1 MLLPLFGI
9 AIFVSAALLFVLE
22 PLFARMA
29 LPVLGGSPAV
39 WNTALAFYQATLLAG
54 YLYAHVIRVLALR
67 TQLLLHAGVLLLAL
81 VVLPVRL
88 PDRTP
93 PATEDPVGWLLIV
106 LVAAVGLPFFAV
118 SATSPLLQRW
128 FSRSGHQRAQDP
140 YFLYAASNAG
150 SMIGLLAYPFIL
162 EPRWRLAE
170 QSVGWAGGY
179 FALTALV
186 LSAGALA
193 LRRPVA
199 NSAPAEGQ
207 ALSEER
213 AAADRDTA
221 ASPLSARRIARW
233 VVLAAVPSSLLLGV
247 TTYLQTDLS
256 PMPLLWVAPLALYLA
271 TFILAFGRPALAP
284 PRTLARILPYVVLPM
299 AVLLGRNVFQTG
311 LGPSGA
317 FILLHLL
324 TFTVVAL
331 LCHVQLAHD
340 RPEAQHLTS
349 FYLWAALGGVLGG
362 GFNAFLAPVLFDTI
376 AEYPIALV
384 AACLLAPMLYRG
396 SETSRT
402 RLLDVALPIVVG
414 GLVASFAL
422 ISRTGAIAGEIAV
435 ALTLGLPAVIVFSF
449 SRRPL
454 RFGLGVGAMLLAA
467 GSLFGE
473 SASTVL
479 VDRTFFGVHRVVA
492 DEGLRRIYHGSTL
505 HGVQRTD
512 PSRALE
518 PTAYYHP
525 GGPYAQAFADLRGSA
540 PGATARGRGVDRQRR
555 IAVVGLG
562 AGGMA
567 CLGTAAEDW
576 DFYEI
581 DPAVERIARTQF
593 TFLAS
598 CPPRT
603 RVILGDGRLQ
613 LERSTEVY
621 DVIALDAFSSDAI
634 PIHLLTRE
642 AVRSYVGRLAPDG
655 ALLFHIS
662 NRHLDLEPV
671 LAAVARDL
679 GLHAVVREDFRLT
692 ATELADG
699 KTGSELVAMA
709 RSRAALGSL
718 AADPRWVP
726 VAARDDV
733 SAWTD
738 DFSSI
743 VPIFRRD

>member
-22 PLFARMA
+22 PLFARMV

-88 PDRTP
+88 PERTP

-106 LVAAVGLPFFAV
+106 LVVAIGLPFFAV

-128 FSRSGHQRAQDP
+128 FSRSGHQRGQDP

-179 FALTALV
+179 MALAALV
-186 LSAGALA
+186 LGAGVIA
-193 LRRPVA
+193 LRGARA
-199 NSAPAEGQ
+199 DNAATDLTPA
-207 ALSEER
+207 
-213 AAADRDTA
+213 TTTI
-221 ASPLSARRIARW
+221 PARRIARW
-233 VVLAAVPSSLLLGV
+233 VLLAAVPSSLLLGV

-340 RPEAQHLTS
+340 RPDAQHLTS

-435 ALTLGLPAVIVFSF
+435 ALTLGVPAVIVFSF
-449 SRRPL
+449 SRRPR

-479 VDRTFFGVHRVVA
+479 ADRTFFGVHRVVV

-540 PGATARGRGVDRQRR
+540 PAATAQGRGLDRQRR

-613 LERSTEVY
+613 LEGAKEDY

-642 AVRSYVGRLAPDG
+642 AVRAYLARLAPEG

-709 RSRAALGSL
+709 RSRAALGPL